1 MPTARKQVR
10 SGSEASINATQLH
23 RPNFTLSLS
32 FEILERIG
40 MKIDSLA
47 AVGIWNSV
55 LATRHR
61 GLMRLVDGL
70 PHLTYANVEPMIHI
84 DVIHGTRYTHF
95 QHTGQYIAGTEPK
108 EDRDVLVLC
117 LKPNSTVDATLI
129 YTVCMMYPF
138 RIHGPIIINDTMHIE
153 FLNYG
158 HDVLANTTDFD
169 ATAWNVQFPIARQQ
183 KRRHDATTGDNSSA
197 DPNAAAINTDQLRS
211 TLLEA
216 IANTNTAR
224 IHVEKTGTGIDR
236 QGPWISF
243 ELSSCDRLNLDFMGK
258 FQTSANNSSIKV
270 QWWMAIAKREISAQH
285 ALLFE
290 ISVCIYKCWHV
301 CFDALLRLYC
311 CINTHTCTHA

>member
-1 MPTARKQVR
+1 MQVTICVVSSKQSGVNSMSTGKITTA
-10 SGSEASINATQLH
+10 IATGPAKNEPIPVQIATMLKVIMMYDK
-23 RPNFTLSLS
+23 FD
-32 FEILERIG
+32 
-40 MKIDSLA
+40 KIFSR
-47 AVGIWNSV
+47 WS
-55 LATRHR
+55 
-61 GLMRLVDGL
+61 
-70 PHLTYANVEPMIHI
+70 
-84 DVIHGTRYTHF
+84 THK
-95 QHTGQYIAGTEPK
+95 K

-138 RIHGPIIINDTMHIE
+138 RIYGPIIINDTMHIE

-197 DPNAAAINTDQLRS
+197 DRNAAAINTDQLRS

-285 ALLFE
+285 ALFFE
-290 ISVCIYKCWHV
+290 ISLCIYECWHV
-301 CFDALLRLYC
+301 CFGALLRLYC
-311 CINTHTCTHA
+311 CINTHTHAHTRDRAFLSRPARCTL